1 MSLSFLDRFSL
12 AARVGFFRLLETA
25 AELRKPAPPLSFAA
39 PSEKHPRSLWV
50 FVSTIGEL
58 NAIQPLLDALL
69 DALGQPPLT
78 LISDRTHYG
87 PSYLTKYPMARVE
100 LTHGSWRESE
110 ALARRSPPLMLVVA
124 EIPGLLHDAPCRF
137 SFALQAVAQRAG
149 APAVLVNGWL
159 YGYEPQSRMDALE
172 RSLFGA
178 DYLRGFALLLVQTP
192 AVKAALQLAGA
203 RAGDVEV
210 VGNLKFDAMTDAYG
224 LPAQAPLL
232 DALRARR
239 GGPLLV
245 AGSVTE
251 TADQQAVLQALEAV
265 KEVESDA
272 LLILAPRHP
281 ENVERMQRLL
291 AMLRDSQ
298 WRWTR
303 RSEHNENP
311 AAALQADILI
321 LDTMGE
327 LRGCYAQAAVAFV
340 GTDHNVLEP
349 LAFGTPVF
357 VADGWQ
363 STYPSYPVYQQMLEA
378 GGLRNVGPIQ
388 NLGAAWADHFRAL
401 RDGAGDVS
409 AAQLQA
415 ALRSSAGA
423 MARSLAALRRRKLLP
438 APANSAPTT
447 STR

>member
-1 MSLSFLDRFSL
+1 MSLTLLERLPL
-12 AARVGFFRLLETA
+12 AAREGLFRALEAA
-25 AELRKPAPPLSFAA
+25 AEWRKPTPSLDATA
-39 PSEKHPRSLWV
+39 PSEVYPPSLWV

-69 DALGQPPLT
+69 DSLGQPPLT
-78 LISDRTHYG
+78 LISDRAHYG
-87 PSYLTKYPMARVE
+87 PSYLAKYPKARVE
-100 LTHGSWRESE
+100 LTHGSWHEAK

-137 SFALQAVAQRAG
+137 SFAMQAMAQRAG
-149 APAVLVNGWL
+149 APSVLVNGWL
-159 YGYEPQSRMDALE
+159 YGYEPPSRMDALE
-172 RSLFGA
+172 RRLFGR

-192 AVKAALQLAGA
+192 TVKAALQLKGA
-203 RAGDVEV
+203 RPDDVEV
-210 VGNLKFDAMTDAYG
+210 VGNLKFDAMSETYG
-224 LPAQAPLL
+224 LPAHAPLL

-265 KEVESDA
+265 KKVESDA

-281 ENVERMQRLL
+281 ENAERMQRLL
-291 AMLRDSQ
+291 ALLSASP

-303 RSEHNENP
+303 RSEHAQDA
-311 AAALQADILI
+311 AAALQTDVLV

-327 LRGCYAQAAVAFV
+327 LRGCYAQAAVAYV

-363 STYPSYPVYQQMLEA
+363 PTYPSYPVYQQMLAA
-378 GGLRNVGPIQ
+378 GGLRDVGPIQ
-388 NLGAAWADHFRAL
+388 NLGAAWTEHFKAL
-401 RDGAGDVS
+401 RNSAGDIG
-409 AAQLQA
+409 AAQVQA
-415 ALRSSAGA
+415 ALQSSAGA
-423 MARSLAALRRRKLLP
+423 LARSLAALRRRQLLP
-438 APANSAPTT
+438 APANSRLTDFP
-447 STR
+447 S